1 MNIYLMHLEME
12 FAQVLEALL
21 RNFIHLITFQ
31 DKVTEMKNKS
41 MEICNTDVEVQ
52 VQLNLFQEK

>member
-31 DKVTEMKNKS
+31 DKVTEMKNES

>member
-41 MEICNTDVEVQ
+41 MEICNTDVEEQ

>member
-21 RNFIHLITFQ
+21 RNFIHSITFQ
-31 DKVTEMKNKS
+31 DKVTEMKNES